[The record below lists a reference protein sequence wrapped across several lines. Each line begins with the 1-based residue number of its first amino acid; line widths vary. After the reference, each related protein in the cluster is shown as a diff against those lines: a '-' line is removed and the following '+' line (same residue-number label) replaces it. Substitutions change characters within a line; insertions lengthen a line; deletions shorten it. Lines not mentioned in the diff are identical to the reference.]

1 MAACLVCCVSRILLG
16 KSLAMDVYC
25 VSRILLGKS
34 LAMDVYCV
42 SRILL
47 GKGLAMDVLCA
58 TYSVRTMQINE
69 QMRII
74 TLEIK
79 DLPRICQSTNTRNH
93 TEHKIL
99 AKQKY

>member
-1 MAACLVCCVSRILLG
+1 MAACLVCCVSRALFSMNLV
-16 KSLAMDVYC
+16 MDV
-25 VSRILLGKS
+25 R
-34 LAMDVYCV
+34 
-42 SRILL
+42 
-47 GKGLAMDVLCA
+47 CA